1 MPSKTVL
8 SAKNLEALGAERLAA
23 LLLEISAANAPAK
36 RRLKLE
42 LAGEE
47 SPGEAARAIAKR
59 LAVIAKSRSFVDW
72 QNRKGLADDLESQRR
87 AIVETV
93 RKADTGLALD
103 LIWRF
108 AALAGPVFARCD
120 DSNGTIIGIFSQGCC
135 GSRRFRPGGKTR
147 CPWAGGPGFPGAAWQ

>member
-72 QNRKGLADDLESQRR
+72 RNRKGLADDLESQRR
-87 AIVETV
+87 ADVKLSTLRDYV
-93 RKADTGLALD
+93 RALGGD
-103 LIWRF
+103 LQLMVTFPKGERF
-108 AALAGPVFARCD
+108 AIKDFGAPL
-120 DSNGTIIGIFSQGCC
+120 Q
-135 GSRRFRPGGKTR
+135 RRR
-147 CPWAGGPGFPGAAWQ
+147 A